1 MTAPQVRRGSRRI
14 PGRDESLPYKYWE
27 SANYADQTDPR
38 CHGRRYGSRYGGLKQ
53 IDPVGPSG
61 EAILDYS
68 LYDARR
74 AGFKTV
80 VFIIKHEIEQA
91 FKEAVGARAVR
102 AGFEV
107 RYAYQ
112 QLEKLPEG
120 FTVPEGR
127 VKPWGTAHAI
137 LVAEEA
143 IGDAPFAVI
152 NADDYYGPQGFKLIY
167 DYLSTHA
174 DGDRYAWAMVG
185 FLLGNTV
192 SESVSCGI
200 MLAFAARTPEFAPRP
215 VATLHPYT
223 RKELY
228 DILWPVEGSRLLAS
242 ALQAAESSL
251 IPYTLAIYTGSRA
264 EAVAQYGSLKGM
276 ALPLLFFPF
285 SVLGALS
292 GLLMPEITRAHTKGD
307 TAAMHRLIF
316 TMLRMTGAFSL
327 AAGAGFVLLGAPLA
341 GFIYRDAKV
350 GRYVQ
355 LLGFVAPFM
364 YLESMVDGV
373 LKGLGEQ
380 LATFRYSL
388 FDSVFRIA
396 AIWLVVPQYGM
407 MGFLGVMA
415 VSNLMTCGLNMRRM
429 METNKKAVPPRG
441 KVAEAP
447 SEVG

>member
-1 MTAPQVRRGSRRI
+1 M
-14 PGRDESLPYKYWE
+14 
-27 SANYADQTDPR
+27 QTKPILVVMAA
-38 CHGRRYGSRYGGLKQ
+38 GMGSRYGGLKQ

-192 SESVSCGI
+192 SANGSVSRGVCVTDKSRNLVSVTERTCIEPYADGI
-200 MLAFAARTPEFAPRP
+200 HYSEDGGKSWADLPADCVVSMNLWGFTPDYFDYSEREFVNFLKKDINTPKAEFFIPLVIDTLINSGEATVKVLDTESKWFGVTYAADRPGVVAKFAELHKDGAYPE
-215 VATLHPYT
+215 
-223 RKELY
+223 K
-228 DILWPVEGSRLLAS
+228 
-242 ALQAAESSL
+242 
-251 IPYTLAIYTGSRA
+251 
-264 EAVAQYGSLKGM
+264 
-276 ALPLLFFPF
+276 LF
-285 SVLGALS
+285 
-292 GLLMPEITRAHTKGD
+292 
-307 TAAMHRLIF
+307 
-316 TMLRMTGAFSL
+316 
-327 AAGAGFVLLGAPLA
+327 
-341 GFIYRDAKV
+341 
-350 GRYVQ
+350 
-355 LLGFVAPFM
+355 
-364 YLESMVDGV
+364 
-373 LKGLGEQ
+373 
-380 LATFRYSL
+380 
-388 FDSVFRIA
+388 
-396 AIWLVVPQYGM
+396 
-407 MGFLGVMA
+407 
-415 VSNLMTCGLNMRRM
+415 
-429 METNKKAVPPRG
+429 
-441 KVAEAP
+441 
-447 SEVG
+447 

>member
-1 MTAPQVRRGSRRI
+1 M
-14 PGRDESLPYKYWE
+14 
-27 SANYADQTDPR
+27 QTKPILVVMAA
-38 CHGRRYGSRYGGLKQ
+38 GMGSRYGGLKQ

-80 VFIIKHEIEQA
+80 VFIIKHEIEQT

-192 SESVSCGI
+192 SANGSVSRGVCVTDESCNLVSVTERTCIEPYADGI
-200 MLAFAARTPEFAPRP
+200 HYSEDGGKSWADLPADCVVSMNLWGFTPGY
-215 VATLHPYT
+215 V
-223 RKELY
+223 
-228 DILWPVEGSRLLAS
+228 
-242 ALQAAESSL
+242 
-251 IPYTLAIYTGSRA
+251 A
-264 EAVAQYGSLKGM
+264 EAK
-276 ALPLLFFPF
+276 
-285 SVLGALS
+285 
-292 GLLMPEITRAHTKGD
+292 
-307 TAAMHRLIF
+307 
-316 TMLRMTGAFSL
+316 
-327 AAGAGFVLLGAPLA
+327 AGFVAFLKENLPVNPLKCEYYLPSVVTA
-341 GFIYRDAKV
+341 ALQRGDADVHVLTSPDKWHGITYREDKPELVDAL
-350 GRYVQ
+350 RR
-355 LLGFVAPFM
+355 M
-364 YLESMVDGV
+364 SDE
-373 LKGLGEQ
+373 GL
-380 LATFRYSL
+380 YPKDSL
-388 FDSVFRIA
+388 F
-396 AIWLVVPQYGM
+396 G
-407 MGFLGVMA
+407 
-415 VSNLMTCGLNMRRM
+415 
-429 METNKKAVPPRG
+429 
-441 KVAEAP
+441 
-447 SEVG
+447 